1 MRDSIYGRTKHKDT
15 NHSTSALPYDYVF
28 LVSLLGNDYM
38 PHNPAFSIRTG
49 GLDVVIGAYRRF
61 VESSR
66 SKALPGSLLTD
77 GEHINWDNF
86 RKYMRTLAAMEEDL
100 FLKEHK
106 HRESLAKRPFS
117 LRKDNSRRSLNSNG
131 SGNSNDND
139 ISLEDE
145 MTASKRSPCLQPK
158 EKYIDPTEPYWQ
170 EMTTWLCYVG
180 NGRPLDHRY
189 TQPT

>member
-1 MRDSIYGRTKHKDT
+1 MLSSERI
-15 NHSTSALPYDYVF
+15 
-28 LVSLLGNDYM
+28 
-38 PHNPAFSIRTG
+38 
-49 GLDVVIGAYRRF
+49 RRF

-86 RKYMRTLAAMEEDL
+86 RTYMRTLAAMEEDL

-145 MTASKRSPCLQPK
+145 MTQRLNAVPVYNREK

-170 EMTTWLCYVG
+170 ENIRGSVRWETEDRWTIGIRSLLRGIRMDNALLYE
-180 NGRPLDHRY
+180 RLR
-189 TQPT
+189 